1 MPGGLAEVDAVHNR
15 GALGSACLLP
25 WCAMVA
31 DAVIDTEVMQD
42 HAGHDHALVV
52 GKGRVQ
58 RLLQHAPLP
67 DELPECTL
75 DGDARVALPEVEGTF
90 VRRKVVPGVRR
101 LNLLCCCSE
110 GVVAGNVEVPVRTHS
125 ISSIGSHNAAYQS
138 SLPSSMALEH
148 ISDCCVVIV
157 VPRY

>member
-1 MPGGLAEVDAVHNR
+1 MPGGLAEVDAVQNR

-75 DGDARVALPEVEGTF
+75 NCDARVALPEVEGAF

-101 LNLLCCCSE
+101 QNLLCCFE
-110 GVVAGNVEVPVRTHS
+110 GVIAGNVEVPVRTHN
-125 ISSIGSHNAAYQS
+125 INNIASHKAAYRS
-138 SLPSSMALEH
+138 SLPSSMARKRPLW
-148 ISDCCVVIV
+148 
-157 VPRY
+157 